1 MENSYQFS
9 HQLCRLFATPWRTI
23 WRFIKKKK
31 KNETKKLGIELP
43 YDPAISLLGILPE
56 KTITERDTYTPTFVA
71 TLFTIARTWMQ
82 PRCPLTDE
90 WIQRLW
96 YIYKM
101 ECYLALKKNTFE
113 LVLVRWMNLETIV
126 QSEVS

>member
-1 MENSYQFS
+1 
-9 HQLCRLFATPWRTI
+9 
-23 WRFIKKKK
+23 
-31 KNETKKLGIELP
+31 
-43 YDPAISLLGILPE
+43 
-56 KTITERDTYTPTFVA
+56 
-71 TLFTIARTWMQ
+71 MQ
-82 PRCPLTDE
+82 PSCPLTDE

-126 QSEVS
+126 QNEVS